1 MVSVVWLVHSTFGGC
16 KGHGGKGGTY
26 THVMTEMGKIQSVNH
41 TVIIFQPGGQDSKEN
56 KINKYKLSID
66 KENKCGIII
75 LIVLLKVYLKY
86 LVSFIVIL
94 FKH

>member
-1 MVSVVWLVHSTFGGC
+1 MFSVVSLAHSTLGRGM
-16 KGHGGKGGTY
+16 GHPPVGGTY

-66 KENKCGIII
+66 KANKCGIII
-75 LIVLLKVYLKY
+75 LIVLLKVYFKY